1 MHLYERKKS
10 FIRNSYANFISE
22 VITIDFW
29 LNWHFD
35 VKGGG
40 GGFGGG
46 GGLELELSIVFIET
60 V

>member
-1 MHLYERKKS
+1 MHSYERKKS

-35 VKGGG
+35 VKGGWVCG
-40 GGFGGG
+40 WV
-46 GGLELELSIVFIET
+46 GLELELSIVFIET

>member
-1 MHLYERKKS
+1 MKERKAS
-10 FIRNSYANFISE
+10 LEIPTLILYQ

-35 VKGGG
+35 VKGGWVCG
-40 GGFGGG
+40 WV
-46 GGLELELSIVFIET
+46 GLELELSIVFIET